1 MAMQAALEPAADE
14 AAGKQPMQPADAVQA
29 AAAGK
34 LRADR
39 KSQ

>member
-1 MAMQAALEPAADE
+1 MAMETALEPVADE
-14 AAGKQPMQPADAVQA
+14 AAGKQPMQAADVVQA
-29 AAAGK
+29 VAAGK